1 MRKYN
6 VISIF
11 GAPGTGKTT
20 NLTKLIDDLSKTTF
34 DMVVLSYS
42 KSSAREIQSRLK
54 DKKLIKTK
62 TSHSLAYEIN
72 EYQSSQV
79 LNMDRVEEMRLCDE
93 YFSKLDKRDFYN
105 MFGEIN
111 LNTEKLQ
118 ETFQPYLQEFNKRY
132 KEYKQYHMLVS
143 FSDML
148 LATPKVK
155 YKYVIVDE
163 AQDMTPLNWS
173 FIQKLVKEGGTI
185 YLAGDDDQNIYTFN
199 GSDEQIMVNVAT
211 EKVILDQSYR
221 VPSKIHEIA
230 TKHVRSISKRQDKI
244 VKPTNFEGEVSYTNY
259 FNLDSVT
266 SPVTLLFRDNFLMKE
281 VEKELLRLYLPF
293 KKSKSKSYFDSYF
306 AEAIRAWYSK
316 DEAYLEKNNK
326 FFIDTTADVKDV
338 LKAKHW
344 RDVLVAPFIKVEFLD
359 YIYNVDLLGDCN
371 IELSTIHNYK
381 GLESDHIVLFT
392 ELPNRSDI
400 EFYTASARD
409 IDSEKRV
416 WYVGLTR
423 ARKKLTIVG
432 TNRFLEIY

>member
-1 MRKYN
+1 
-6 VISIF
+6 
-11 GAPGTGKTT
+11 
-20 NLTKLIDDLSKTTF
+20 
-34 DMVVLSYS
+34 
-42 KSSAREIQSRLK
+42 
-54 DKKLIKTK
+54 
-62 TSHSLAYEIN
+62 
-72 EYQSSQV
+72 
-79 LNMDRVEEMRLCDE
+79 MDRVEEMRLCDE

-244 VKPTNFEGEVSYTNY
+244 VKPTKFEGEVSYTNY

-338 LKAKHW
+338 LRHKTLA
-344 RDVLVAPFIKVEFLD
+344 DFI
-359 YIYNVDLLGDCN
+359 
-371 IELSTIHNYK
+371 
-381 GLESDHIVLFT
+381 
-392 ELPNRSDI
+392 
-400 EFYTASARD
+400 
-409 IDSEKRV
+409 
-416 WYVGLTR
+416 
-423 ARKKLTIVG
+423 
-432 TNRFLEIY
+432 